1 MKEAKT
7 YKSIK
12 SESKTGKS
20 LGDLDG
26 LNSIRMAIQPRN
38 LESLNQLK
46 LKLIVLVERW
56 LMI

>member
-1 MKEAKT
+1 MKEAKHINQLSQ
-7 YKSIK
+7 KVK
-12 SESKTGKS
+12 LARS